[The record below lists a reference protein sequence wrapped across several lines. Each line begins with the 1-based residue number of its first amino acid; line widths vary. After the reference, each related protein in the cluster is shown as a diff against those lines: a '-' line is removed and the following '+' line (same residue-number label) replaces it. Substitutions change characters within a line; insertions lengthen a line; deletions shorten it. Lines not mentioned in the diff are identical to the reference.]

1 MAIKKFITFI
11 CCFLFAFIFLIPQN
25 VTAPSV
31 MAETKIL
38 ELPILD
44 VNIEEPQE
52 KTATEENQM
61 DFFSDSIRVMVPLEI
76 KEKIIEQLN
85 SMTYEIQILS
95 TITWN
100 EAGAIPSITHQSA
113 VIWCILNR
121 VDDQNFG
128 SSIIEV
134 ATSPNQFAYYGYI
147 NGEKLQWLAT
157 DVLTRWLLEKEGYVE
172 VGRTLPQ
179 EYLYF
184 IGDGVYN
191 HFRATYNSKETWNWS
206 YGSPYEN

>member
-11 CCFLFAFIFLIPQN
+11 CCFCLPLFFLIPQS

-31 MAETKIL
+31 MAETKKL
-38 ELPILD
+38 ELPMLD
-44 VNIEEPQE
+44 VIIEEPEEQSEEE
-52 KTATEENQM
+52 KLVY
-61 DFFSDSIRVMVPLEI
+61 FSDSIKVMVPVEV
-76 KEKIIEQLN
+76 KEKVIEQLN
-85 SMTYEIQILS
+85 SMTYEIQLLS
-95 TITWN
+95 TIAWN

-121 VDDQNFG
+121 VDNEKFG
-128 SSIIEV
+128 TSIIEV

-147 NGEKLQWLAT
+147 DGEKLQWLAA
-157 DVLTRWLLEKEGYVE
+157 DVLTRWLLEREGYVE

-184 IGDGVYN
+184 IGDGVRN
-191 HFRATYNSKETWNWS
+191 HFRTTYNSKATWNWS
-206 YGSPYEN
+206 CESPYEN

>member
-1 MAIKKFITFI
+1 
-11 CCFLFAFIFLIPQN
+11 
-25 VTAPSV
+25 
-31 MAETKIL
+31 
-38 ELPILD
+38 
-44 VNIEEPQE
+44 
-52 KTATEENQM
+52 
-61 DFFSDSIRVMVPLEI
+61 MVPLEI

-95 TITWN
+95 TIAWN

-121 VDDQNFG
+121 VDNQNFG
-128 SSIIEV
+128 NSIIEV

-147 NGEKLQWLAT
+147 NGEKLQWLAI

-184 IGDGVYN
+184 IGDGVRN
-191 HFRATYNSKETWNWS
+191 HFRTTYNSKATWNWS
-206 YGSPYEN
+206 CESPYEN

>member
-11 CCFLFAFIFLIPQN
+11 CCFLFAFVFLIPQS

-31 MAETKIL
+31 MAETKKL
-38 ELPILD
+38 ELPMLD
-44 VNIEEPQE
+44 VIIEEPEEQSEEE
-52 KTATEENQM
+52 KLVY
-61 DFFSDSIRVMVPLEI
+61 FSDSIKVMVPVEV
-76 KEKIIEQLN
+76 KEKVIEQLN
-85 SMTYEIQILS
+85 SMTYEIQLLS
-95 TITWN
+95 TIAWN

-121 VDDQNFG
+121 VDNEKFG
-128 SSIIEV
+128 TSIIEV

-147 NGEKLQWLAT
+147 DGEKLQWLAA
-157 DVLTRWLLEKEGYVE
+157 DVLTRWLLEREGYVE

-184 IGDGVYN
+184 IGDGARN
-191 HFRATYNSKETWNWS
+191 HFRTTYNSKATWNWS
-206 YGSPYEN
+206 CESPYEN

>member
-1 MAIKKFITFI
+1 MAIKKFITFV
-11 CCFLFAFIFLIPQN
+11 CCFLFAFVFLIPQS

-31 MAETKIL
+31 MAETKKL
-38 ELPILD
+38 ELPMLD
-44 VNIEEPQE
+44 VIIEEP
-52 KTATEENQM
+52 EEQSEEERLVY
-61 DFFSDSIRVMVPLEI
+61 FSDSIKVMVPVEV

-85 SMTYEIQILS
+85 SMTYEIQLLS
-95 TITWN
+95 TIAWN

-121 VDDQNFG
+121 VDSEKFG
-128 SSIIEV
+128 TSIIEV

-147 NGEKLQWLAT
+147 NGEKLQWLAA
-157 DVLTRWLLEKEGYVE
+157 DVLTRWLLEREGYVE

-184 IGDGVYN
+184 IGDGARN
-191 HFRATYNSKETWNWS
+191 HFRTTYNSKATWNWS
-206 YGSPYEN
+206 CESPYEN

>member
-11 CCFLFAFIFLIPQN
+11 CCFLFAFVFLIPQS

-31 MAETKIL
+31 MAETKKL
-38 ELPILD
+38 ELPMLD
-44 VNIEEPQE
+44 VIIEEPKEQSEE
-52 KTATEENQM
+52 KKLVY
-61 DFFSDSIRVMVPLEI
+61 FSDSIKVMVPVEV
-76 KEKIIEQLN
+76 KEKVIEQLN
-85 SMTYEIQILS
+85 SMTYEIQLLS
-95 TITWN
+95 TIAWN

-121 VDDQNFG
+121 VDSEKFG
-128 SSIIEV
+128 TSIIEV

-147 NGEKLQWLAT
+147 NGEKLQWLAA
-157 DVLTRWLLEKEGYVE
+157 DVLTRWLLEREGYVE

-184 IGDGVYN
+184 IGDGARN
-191 HFRATYNSKETWNWS
+191 HFRTTYNSKATWNWS
-206 YGSPYEN
+206 CESPYEN

>member
-1 MAIKKFITFI
+1 MAIKKFITFV
-11 CCFLFAFIFLIPQN
+11 CCFLFAFVFLIPQS

-31 MAETKIL
+31 MAETKKL
-38 ELPILD
+38 ELPMLD
-44 VNIEEPQE
+44 VIIEEP
-52 KTATEENQM
+52 EEQSEEERLVY
-61 DFFSDSIRVMVPLEI
+61 FSDSIKVMVPVEV

-85 SMTYEIQILS
+85 SMTYEIQLLS
-95 TITWN
+95 TIAWN

-121 VDDQNFG
+121 VDSEKFG
-128 SSIIEV
+128 TSIIEV

-147 NGEKLQWLAT
+147 NGEKLQWLAA
-157 DVLTRWLLEKEGYVE
+157 DVLTRWLLEREGYVE

-184 IGDGVYN
+184 IGDGACN
-191 HFRATYNSKETWNWS
+191 HFRTTYNSKATWNWS
-206 YGSPYEN
+206 CESPYEN

>member
-11 CCFLFAFIFLIPQN
+11 CCFLFAFIFLIPQS

-31 MAETKIL
+31 MAETKKL
-38 ELPILD
+38 ELPMLD
-44 VNIEEPQE
+44 VIIEEPEEQSEE
-52 KTATEENQM
+52 KKLVY
-61 DFFSDSIRVMVPLEI
+61 FSDSIKVMVPVEV
-76 KEKIIEQLN
+76 KEKVIEQLN
-85 SMTYEIQILS
+85 SMTYEIQLLS
-95 TITWN
+95 TIAWN

-121 VDDQNFG
+121 VDNEKFG
-128 SSIIEV
+128 TSIIEV

-147 NGEKLQWLAT
+147 DGEKLQWLAA
-157 DVLTRWLLEKEGYVE
+157 DVLTRWLLEREGYVE

-184 IGDGVYN
+184 IGDGARN
-191 HFRATYNSKETWNWS
+191 HFRTTYNSKATWNWS
-206 YGSPYEN
+206 CESPYEN

>member
-11 CCFLFAFIFLIPQN
+11 CCFLFAFVFLIPQS

-31 MAETKIL
+31 MAETKKL
-38 ELPILD
+38 ELPMLD
-44 VNIEEPQE
+44 VIIEEP
-52 KTATEENQM
+52 EEQSEEERLVY
-61 DFFSDSIRVMVPLEI
+61 FSDSIKVMVPVEV

-85 SMTYEIQILS
+85 SMTYEIQLLS
-95 TITWN
+95 TIAWN

-121 VDDQNFG
+121 VDSEKFG
-128 SSIIEV
+128 TSIIEV

-147 NGEKLQWLAT
+147 NGEKLQWLAA
-157 DVLTRWLLEKEGYVE
+157 DVLTRWLLEREGYVE

-184 IGDGVYN
+184 IGDGARN
-191 HFRATYNSKETWNWS
+191 HFRTTYNSKATWNWS
-206 YGSPYEN
+206 CESPYEN

>member
-1 MAIKKFITFI
+1 MAIKKFITFV
-11 CCFLFAFIFLIPQN
+11 CCFLFAFVFLIPQS

-31 MAETKIL
+31 MAETKKL
-38 ELPILD
+38 ELPMLD
-44 VNIEEPQE
+44 VIIEEP
-52 KTATEENQM
+52 EEQSEEERLVY
-61 DFFSDSIRVMVPLEI
+61 FSDSIKVTVPVEV

-85 SMTYEIQILS
+85 SMTYEIQLLS
-95 TITWN
+95 TIAWN

-121 VDDQNFG
+121 VDNEKFG
-128 SSIIEV
+128 TSIIEV

-147 NGEKLQWLAT
+147 DGEKLQWLAT
-157 DVLTRWLLEKEGYVE
+157 DVLTRWLLEREGYVE

-184 IGDGVYN
+184 IGDGARN
-191 HFRATYNSKETWNWS
+191 HFRTTYNSKATWNWS
-206 YGSPYEN
+206 CESPYEN

>member
-11 CCFLFAFIFLIPQN
+11 CCFLFALFFLIPQS

-31 MAETKIL
+31 MAETKKL
-38 ELPILD
+38 ELPMLD
-44 VNIEEPQE
+44 VIIEEPEEQSEEE
-52 KTATEENQM
+52 KLVY
-61 DFFSDSIRVMVPLEI
+61 FSDSIKVMVPVEV
-76 KEKIIEQLN
+76 KEKVIEQLN
-85 SMTYEIQILS
+85 SMTYEIQLLS
-95 TITWN
+95 TIAWN

-121 VDDQNFG
+121 VDNEKFG
-128 SSIIEV
+128 TSIIEV

-147 NGEKLQWLAT
+147 DGEKLQWLAT
-157 DVLTRWLLEKEGYVE
+157 DVLTRWLLEREGYEE

-184 IGDGVYN
+184 IGDGDRN
-191 HFRATYNSKETWNWS
+191 HFRTTYNSKATWNWS
-206 YGSPYEN
+206 CESPYEN

>member
-1 MAIKKFITFI
+1 MAIKKFITFV
-11 CCFLFAFIFLIPQN
+11 CCFLFAFVFLIPQS

-31 MAETKIL
+31 MAETKKL
-38 ELPILD
+38 ELPMLD
-44 VNIEEPQE
+44 VIIEEP
-52 KTATEENQM
+52 EEQSEEERLVY
-61 DFFSDSIRVMVPLEI
+61 FSDSIKVTVPVEV

-85 SMTYEIQILS
+85 SMTYEIQLLS
-95 TITWN
+95 TIAWN

-121 VDDQNFG
+121 VDNEKFG
-128 SSIIEV
+128 TSIIEV

-147 NGEKLQWLAT
+147 DGEKLQWLAT
-157 DVLTRWLLEKEGYVE
+157 DVLTRWLLEREGYEE

-184 IGDGVYN
+184 IGDGDRN
-191 HFRATYNSKETWNWS
+191 HFRTTYNSKATWNWS
-206 YGSPYEN
+206 CESPYEN